1 MNYIYVLTEGE
12 TEEKFVKEILNPY
25 FGDRNI
31 FAQPIPLR
39 GVSKYSI
46 IKKELNT
53 LLRYPNAKL
62 VTTMIDLY
70 GSPSDMPKKSELTQE
85 MNYTQKVEILEE
97 ALLEDIDNNSKFIP
111 YYQLHEF
118 EALLFSDVNEFSL
131 LKRNIIDFENIVRT
145 KEPEEIN
152 DSPHT
157 APSKRIINIIPNY
170 SKTVH
175 GIILAKKIG
184 LMKMREKCPHFNSW
198 IEVIE
203 TKCNDI

>member
-25 FGDRNI
+25 FQGKDI

-46 IKKELNT
+46 IKKELKT
-53 LLRYPNAKL
+53 LLGYSNAKL

-70 GSPSDMPKKSELTQE
+70 GSPSDMPEKSELTQE
-85 MNYTQKVEILEE
+85 MNYNQKAEILEE
-97 ALLEDIDNNSKFIP
+97 ALLQDIDSSKFIP

-118 EALLFSDVNEFSL
+118 EALLFSDVNEFAL
-131 LKRNIIDFENIVRT
+131 LKGNITDFQNIVRT
-145 KEPEEIN
+145 KAPEEIN

-157 APSKRIINIIPNY
+157 APSKRIINLIPTY

-175 GIILAKKIG
+175 GIIIAKKIG
-184 LMKMREKCPHFNSW
+184 LTKMREKCPHFDNW
-198 IEVIE
+198 IEAIE
-203 TKCNDI
+203 NECSNN

>member
-25 FGDRNI
+25 FAEKDI
-31 FAQPIPLR
+31 YAQPIPLR

-46 IKKELNT
+46 IKRELET

-62 VTTMIDLY
+62 ITTMIDLY
-70 GSPSDMPKKSELTQE
+70 GSPSDMPKKCEITQE
-85 MNYTQKVEILEE
+85 MNYNQKVQILEE
-97 ALLEDIDNNSKFIP
+97 ALKKEMNNSKFIP

-118 EALLFSDVNEFSL
+118 EALLFSDVQEFSL

-145 KEPEEIN
+145 KSPEEIN
-152 DSPHT
+152 DSPNT
-157 APSKRIINIIPNY
+157 APSKRIVNLIPNY

-184 LMKMREKCPHFNSW
+184 LIKMREKCPHFNNW
-198 IEVIE
+198 IESIE
-203 TKCNDI
+203 YRCNN